1 MQTFLIK
8 NFLEKEYFEKSADF
22 LKKCRLFCNETEQEK
37 NIFSTF
43 SCINAL
49 KCDSIWREIGKPV

>member
-22 LKKCRLFCNETEQEK
+22 FEK
-37 NIFSTF
+37 VQTF
-43 SCINAL
+43 L
-49 KCDSIWREIGKPV
+49 

>member
-22 LKKCRLFCNETEQEK
+22 FVTKQEQEK

-43 SCINAL
+43 FL
-49 KCDSIWREIGKPV
+49 H